1 LEPPLIFA
9 IPAREIFSGSPPAF
23 KVSRMSLTS
32 GLTVRSKIF
41 MMDLAVADLPK
52 QRAISAGI
60 SIAASDTADI
70 DKPPNRRKTCSVL
83 GGIERCL
90 TLSRLAIS
98 NVLDQGDANWIFTS
112 GASLLDELDIR
123 RDIANEVLLESTRL
137 ELKVKAL
144 GNF

>member
-1 LEPPLIFA
+1 MP
-9 IPAREIFSGSPPAF
+9 
-23 KVSRMSLTS
+23 
-32 GLTVRSKIF
+32 
-41 MMDLAVADLPK
+41 
-52 QRAISAGI
+52 
-60 SIAASDTADI
+60 
-70 DKPPNRRKTCSVL
+70 

-98 NVLDQGDANWIFTS
+98 NVLDQDDANWIFTS

-123 RDIANEVLLESTRL
+123 CDIANEVLLESTRL